1 VAPVT
6 KPRLAVVLFN
16 LGGPD
21 KPEAVRSFLYNLFSD
36 PAIITLP
43 APARLPLAALIS
55 TTRTKSAT
63 ANYARMGGSS
73 PLLPET
79 VAQAGVLEAALKEV
93 CPGFEARVFIAMRY
107 WNPTTEEAA
116 AQVRAFGPDEVVLL
130 PLYPQYSTTT
140 TESSL
145 KAWRRAYR
153 GRGQVR
159 EICCYPLDPG
169 FVDAH
174 AQRIRAAW
182 TAAGNPPG
190 VRLLFSAHGLPEKIV
205 RAGDPYQAQVEATA
219 RAVAERLIGAH
230 GWPSLDWT
238 ICYQSRVGRLKWI
251 GPATTEAIAEA
262 GAEGKGVI
270 VCPIAFVSEH
280 VETLVELDH
289 DYAAF
294 AAERNVEPYIRVP
307 ALGVHARFVQGLA
320 QAVKSVL
327 ERAEAGQG
335 DIEPG
340 SSWRCGREFSRC
352 PCLQGAQVAAR
363 R

>member
-1 VAPVT
+1 MT

-21 KPEAVRSFLYNLFSD
+21 KPAAVRPFLYNLFSD

-43 APARLPLAALIS
+43 ALARLPLAALIS
-55 TTRTKSAT
+55 TTRTKMAT
-63 ANYARMGGSS
+63 ANYARLGGGS

-79 VAQAGVLEAALKEV
+79 VAQAGVLEAVLKET
-93 CPGFEARVFIAMRY
+93 CHGFEARVFIAMRY

-116 AQVRAFGPDEVVLL
+116 AQVKGFAPDEVVLL

-145 KAWRRAYR
+145 KAWRKAYS
-153 GRGQVR
+153 GPGKVR
-159 EICCYPLDPG
+159 EICCYPTDDGLI
-169 FVDAH
+169 DAH

-182 TAAGNPPG
+182 NAAGAPPG
-190 VRLLFSAHGLPEKIV
+190 VRLLFSAHGLPEKV
-205 RAGDPYQAQVEATA
+205 VEAGDPYQAQVEATA
-219 RAVAERLIGAH
+219 RAVAERLVGAH

-238 ICYQSRVGRLKWI
+238 VCYQSRVGRLKWI
-251 GPATTEAIAEA
+251 GPSTTEAIEHA
-262 GAEGKGVI
+262 GADGKGVI

-289 DYAAF
+289 DYAVF
-294 AAERNVEPYIRVP
+294 AAELGVAPYIRVP
-307 ALGVHARFVQGLA
+307 ALGVHAHFIQGLA
-320 QAVKSVL
+320 GAVKSAL
-327 ERAEAGQG
+327 DRAEAGRG

-340 SSWRCGREFSRC
+340 SAWRCGREHGRC
-352 PCLQGAQVAAR
+352 PCLQRVG
-363 R
+363 